1 MSILYAGTKPI
12 KRPKRKPGWQDAE
25 RQHADWLAKW
35 SKPGDGKRPVAK
47 PLRLQKPIIDPS
59 RLTRHIPSLHTSP
72 IKSEPVT
79 HDPRVLY
86 KENPELAERELKAR
100 QRRFITAP
108 VYNKGGDVLITDEML
123 KDIMSGATRRRN

>member
-1 MSILYAGTKPI
+1 MALIYSGTKPI
-12 KRPKRKPGWQDAE
+12 KKPKRKPGWQEVE
-25 RQHADWLAKW
+25 RQHAEWLAKW
-35 SKPGDGKRPVAK
+35 KKPGDGKKPSFK
-47 PLRLQKPIIDPS
+47 PLQAPKLVIDPS
-59 RLTRHIPSLHTSP
+59 RSTRNIPSVHTSP
-72 IKSEPVT
+72 PQREVPI

-100 QRRFITAP
+100 ERRFITAP